1 MISSEA
7 LGDGRDHRS
16 HDGVEWLSIGK
27 ARAETKVPGQTWSC
41 DVSSEDRF
49 E

>member
-16 HDGVEWLSIGK
+16 DGGAEWLSIGK
-27 ARAETKVPGQTWSC
+27 ARAETKVPGQIRSC
-41 DVSSEDRF
+41 DVSSGDRF